1 MNNIFYKVIGVI
13 SIIGITQSYFIYCAY
28 TNYQNKYYIK
38 MKQLIE
44 DKADIKNDV
53 YNRRIEDKV
62 IWNFINIATNLNIDL
77 DCNINDDIFDVIYN
91 IYINNIFIINKKI
104 L

>member
-1 MNNIFYKVIGVI
+1 MTNIFYKII
-13 SIIGITQSYFIYCAY
+13 SIIGITQLYFLYCAY
-28 TNYQNKYYIK
+28 KNYQNKYYIK
-38 MKQLIE
+38 MKKLIE

-62 IWNFINIATNLNIDL
+62 IWDFIKIATSININLD
-77 DCNINDDIFDVIYN
+77 DNINDDVFDIIYN